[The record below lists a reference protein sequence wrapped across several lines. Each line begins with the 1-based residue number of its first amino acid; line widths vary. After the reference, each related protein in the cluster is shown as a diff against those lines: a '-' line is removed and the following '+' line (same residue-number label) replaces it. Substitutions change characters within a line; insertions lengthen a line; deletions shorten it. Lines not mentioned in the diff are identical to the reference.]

1 MNNIKKQELNW
12 YNISDSM
19 RSCFEKEFFS
29 DVSRNT
35 YEIIYPV
42 QEGDIVLDLGA
53 SIGIF
58 TWAIM
63 DKASRVYT
71 VEPMIDLIPIIKE
84 NTKGYPVTIIN
95 KLLSFEN
102 SEVEFTD
109 PCINIFEP
117 KTVKTINF
125 KTLLKENNLDYI
137 DFIKIDI
144 EGSEYSLFRD
154 ENMPFLLNNVRNI
167 VGEFHLDTKEL
178 KTEFR
183 YFRDKYLPQFKQV
196 ELRSFCGT
204 DIKWDLW
211 NEHFIEYYNE
221 IIIHISNE

>member
-1 MNNIKKQELNW
+1 MKKQELNW
-12 YNISDSM
+12 YNTSESM
-19 RSCFEKEFFS
+19 RFVLEHEFIN
-29 DVSRNT
+29 DVDGCS
-35 YEIIYPV
+35 YEMIYPV

-63 DKASRVYT
+63 DKASRFYT
-71 VEPMIDLIPIIKE
+71 VEPLIDLIPTIKE

-109 PCINIFEP
+109 GCINNFEP
-117 KTVKTINF
+117 KIVKTIDF
-125 KTLLKENNLDYI
+125 KTLLKKNNLDYI
-137 DFIKIDI
+137 DYIKVDI

-167 VGEFHLDTKEL
+167 VGEFHLGTKEL

-183 YFRDKYLPQFKQV
+183 YFRDKYLSQFKNFEV
-196 ELRSFCGT
+196 RSVDAGRAN
-204 DIKWDLW
+204 IKWDIGNDSFL
-211 NEHFIEYYNE
+211 EYYSE
-221 IIIHISNE
+221 IMIHISNE